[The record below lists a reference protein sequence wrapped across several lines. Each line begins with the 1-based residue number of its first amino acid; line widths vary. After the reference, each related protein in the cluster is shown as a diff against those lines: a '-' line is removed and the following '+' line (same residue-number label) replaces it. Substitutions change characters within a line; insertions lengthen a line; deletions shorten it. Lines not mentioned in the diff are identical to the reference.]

1 MEGGAAL
8 YDAVLDRA
16 GIGSGTTVLDLGC
29 GSGAFAAAAV
39 ASGAVVTGIDVDRS
53 AVAAAAELVPSA
65 TFRVGDAH
73 DPPPGPFEVVTAVQL
88 LAHVT
93 NPVLVLR
100 RAAAVG
106 GLVVATVWG
115 RESESD
121 VRAFGEALAPW
132 VPPARSAGGPPPVT
146 EPARL
151 VKLAGLAG
159 LVDATI
165 DEVPCPFTYPD
176 ADALLADA
184 LASGIGR
191 RAVAAAGAKAVRN
204 AVLTRLEGNRT
215 PAGAYQLANLFR
227 VLVARGRP

>member
-16 GIGSGTTVLDLGC
+16 GIGPGTTVLDLGC

-39 ASGAVVTGIDVDRS
+39 GSGAVVIGIDVDR
-53 AVAAAAELVPSA
+53 AVVAAAAALVPSA

-73 DPPPGPFEVVTAVQL
+73 DPPPGPFDVVVAVQL
-88 LAHVT
+88 LAHVA
-93 NPVLVLR
+93 NPVVVLR
-100 RAAAVG
+100 KAAAAG

-115 RESESD
+115 REAECD
-121 VRAFGEALAPW
+121 VRAFGEALTPW
-132 VPPARSAGGPPPVT
+132 VPPARPTGGPLPVT

-159 LVDATI
+159 LVDVAI
-165 DEVPCPFTYPD
+165 DEVTCPFTYPD
-176 ADALLADA
+176 ADALLADV

-191 RAVAAAGAKAVRN
+191 RAVATAGPEAVRKAVL
-204 AVLTRLEGNRT
+204 ARLEGNRT
-215 PAGAYQLANLFR
+215 PAGAYELANLFR